1 MSLSGKNIESDK
13 NKFWRKMTS
22 YKALKKIIHIFS
34 LGNHYDVMK
43 ILMSISMTK
52 IFLGK
57 SVLGGN
63 AYILMSSCLLS
74 LLMKTD
80 VSALED
86 ILANYSQNTTKKQS
100 LRELTVP
107 PDE

>member
-1 MSLSGKNIESDK
+1 
-13 NKFWRKMTS
+13 
-22 YKALKKIIHIFS
+22 
-34 LGNHYDVMK
+34 
-43 ILMSISMTK
+43 MSISMTK

-63 AYILMSSCLLS
+63 DYILMSSCLLS

-86 ILANYSQNTTKKQS
+86 ILANYSQNATKKQS

-107 PDE
+107 PHE

>member
-1 MSLSGKNIESDK
+1 
-13 NKFWRKMTS
+13 
-22 YKALKKIIHIFS
+22 
-34 LGNHYDVMK
+34 MK
-43 ILMSISMTK
+43 ILMSISLTK

-86 ILANYSQNTTKKQS
+86 ILANYSQSATEKQS
-100 LRELTVP
+100 LRELTVSP
-107 PDE
+107 HE